1 MAQPIDNVG
10 NHNQNGR
17 HNVVHK
23 ARRQWQSKP
32 NGEYNDF
39 HSGGDGGGD
48 HCDREERL
56 AEATVS
62 IASSLDRS
70 LSQINFR
77 LIIS

>member
-1 MAQPIDNVG
+1 MAQPIGNDG

-23 ARRQWQSKP
+23 ARRQWQSNP
-32 NGEYNDF
+32 NGKCNDF
-39 HSGGDGGGD
+39 HSGGGDGGD

-56 AEATVS
+56 AEVTVS

-70 LSQINFR
+70 LSQTNFR
-77 LIIS
+77 LIS